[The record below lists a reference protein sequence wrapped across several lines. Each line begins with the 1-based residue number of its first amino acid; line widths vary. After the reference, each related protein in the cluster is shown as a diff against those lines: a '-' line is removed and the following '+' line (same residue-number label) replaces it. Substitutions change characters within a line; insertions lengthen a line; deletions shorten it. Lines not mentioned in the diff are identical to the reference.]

1 MDRCVGSKF
10 YPRKFPY
17 YSSLPPFPSALA
29 ILAMSNSTLKTIAAI
44 ATPPGYGGI
53 GIIRLSGSDALPL
66 ACRLLIGDQI
76 NQFIPN
82 NASFHQ
88 IVHPETCATI
98 DEAII
103 TYFKAPHSFT
113 GEDVVELSCH
123 GSPVVL
129 TEVLRLL
136 VSFGVELAQPG
147 EFSLRAFLNRRIDL
161 TQAEAI
167 NDLIHSQTA
176 YQATIAVRQ
185 LRGEVS
191 RQLKPI
197 KEGLI
202 ELIVHFESSVEFVED
217 DLDPLNLQLFLAKID
232 RFIAQLSQLASSYR
246 VGRLIKT
253 GIKLALVGLPNVG
266 KSSVFN
272 ALLGKE
278 RAIVTAVPGTTRDTL
293 NDAFSANGIPIELV
307 DTAGI
312 RETED
317 VVEKLGVERTKSA
330 ISDADFTVAVI
341 EVNSQLPDEER
352 ELLTQFPIRLIVL
365 NKCDLEIGLSEEARN
380 FLEQKAPLIYVSALT
395 GQGIEDLK
403 QAIYGQLV
411 SESQRSNEDAIITN
425 ERHYQALEQALD
437 SLRSAASDLK
447 LGLTE
452 EIALTNLHQALR
464 SLGIITGETLIADII
479 NQIFST
485 FCIGK

>member
-1 MDRCVGSKF
+1 MSISK
-10 YPRKFPY
+10 
-17 YSSLPPFPSALA
+17 
-29 ILAMSNSTLKTIAAI
+29 LKTIAAI

-66 ACRLLIGDQI
+66 AQRLLVGDQT
-76 NQFIPN
+76 NQFTPN
-82 NASFHQ
+82 HASLYQ
-88 IVHPETCATI
+88 IVHPETGITI

-103 TYFKAPHSFT
+103 TYFKSPHSFT
-113 GEDVVELSCH
+113 GEDVVEISCH

-129 TEVLRLL
+129 AEVLRLL
-136 VSFGVELAQPG
+136 VSFGVALAEPG
-147 EFSLRAFLNRRIDL
+147 EFSLRAFLNQRIDL

-167 NDLIHSQTA
+167 NDLIHAQTA
-176 YQATIAVRQ
+176 YQASIAARQ

-217 DLDPLNLQLFLAKID
+217 DLDPLNLQLFLTRID
-232 RFIAQLSQLASSYR
+232 QFIEQLSQLASSYR
-246 VGRLIKT
+246 VGRLIRT
-253 GIKLALVGLPNVG
+253 GIKLALIGRPNVG

-272 ALLGKE
+272 ALLGRD
-278 RAIVTAVPGTTRDTL
+278 RAIVTPIPGTTRDTL
-293 NDAFSANGIPIELV
+293 NDYFSINGIPVELI

-317 VVEKLGVERTKSA
+317 LVEKIGVERTKSA
-330 ISDADFTVAVI
+330 ISDADFTLAVI
-341 EVNSQLPDEER
+341 EANSQLPIEEK
-352 ELLTQFPIRLIVL
+352 ELLNQFPVSLIVL
-365 NKCDLEIGLSEEARN
+365 NKCDLGMGLSNEAQS
-380 FLEQKAPLIYVSALT
+380 FLAEKASSVYVSALT
-395 GQGIEDLK
+395 GQGIEELK
-403 QAIYGQLV
+403 QLIYGQLV
-411 SESQRSNEDAIITN
+411 SESQRSNEGAIITN
-425 ERHYQALEQALD
+425 ERHYQALEHSLD
-437 SLRSAASDLK
+437 SLRRAKSDLAS
-447 LGLTE
+447 GLTE
-452 EIALTNLHQALR
+452 EVALANLHHSLR